1 MNERQALLQKYKN
14 MHLQKATRTDA
25 ASDVDWDWITV
36 NGTHVLID
44 DDGNAKSGG
53 KLKGKNFSKA
63 KSQKRSSS
71 GKAGSSTGKYSALS
85 NSVAK
90 IRESGMSKQEK
101 GEAYKKMVKDT
112 APGTTF
118 KIRGIECRKTD
129 DPDYPIAVIDFEGKV
144 INQFRDM
151 DFDLEYYADKENC
164 LVFYDK
170 DAEIA
175 ERRKTASSMT
185 ESGDFATSDSVHAS
199 KPGKITVSSSNFGEE
214 GDYVVYRNGS
224 IGSSGMVFFS
234 PKKETADTYSS
245 LHDSGNTGEF
255 EVHLKKPL
263 VIHGTTD
270 VDCIRQAYESLHP
283 GKTIKGPITSS
294 KWISSDKANAS
305 ALNSG
310 VGGYDSIVYV
320 LNGKPHEVQ
329 VSAKK
334 AKRDVTKTGEYT
346 TTQWSRSGHTYEEA
360 ALRGL
365 ISEGAEDYKRVD
377 SYYDGFGDDGVHC
390 SLEHYD
396 SVLRKHTR

>member
-1 MNERQALLQKYKN
+1 M
-14 MHLQKATRTDA
+14 
-25 ASDVDWDWITV
+25 
-36 NGTHVLID
+36 
-44 DDGNAKSGG
+44 
-53 KLKGKNFSKA
+53 
-63 KSQKRSSS
+63 
-71 GKAGSSTGKYSALS
+71 
-85 NSVAK
+85 
-90 IRESGMSKQEK
+90 
-101 GEAYKKMVKDT
+101 
-112 APGTTF
+112 
-118 KIRGIECRKTD
+118 
-129 DPDYPIAVIDFEGKV
+129 
-144 INQFRDM
+144 
-151 DFDLEYYADKENC
+151 
-164 LVFYDK
+164 
-170 DAEIA
+170 
-175 ERRKTASSMT
+175 
-185 ESGDFATSDSVHAS
+185 
-199 KPGKITVSSSNFGEE
+199 
-214 GDYVVYRNGS
+214 
-224 IGSSGMVFFS
+224 
-234 PKKETADTYSS
+234 
-245 LHDSGNTGEF
+245 
-255 EVHLKKPL
+255 HLKKPL

-270 VDCIRQAYESLHP
+270 VDCILQAYESLHP